1 MSIPKLLLTLLLA
14 LCPVLGRADYKPE
27 FKLSVNVREDTSW
40 GRAAK
45 RFADAVRYQTQ
56 GRIRIKTY
64 FDGEL
69 FKGEQTS
76 EFHLMQQGFADFAIG
91 STINW
96 SPQVKELNLFILPF
110 LFSTYRQVDA
120 VQSGEPGQRLFR
132 LIAQSGVVPLGWGE
146 NGFRDITNGKR
157 PIRRP
162 EDLHGLKIRIVGIP
176 LLHQTFEA
184 LGAEPVAINWN
195 DAQAAFRDG
204 VVDGQENPVAL
215 IVPYGLYVAHKHMT
229 LWHYAIDPLILAASA
244 KTWESLTAQD
254 RMAIQ
259 RAAETVMAEQKK
271 EAREGLEDTSTVI
284 DVLQKVYGMEVTKLS
299 DKEVEAFRDKTQ
311 PVYARWAVEIGAELV
326 RSAEAV
332 VGNVR

>member
-1 MSIPKLLLTLLLA
+1 
-14 LCPVLGRADYKPE
+14 
-27 FKLSVNVREDTSW
+27 
-40 GRAAK
+40 
-45 RFADAVRYQTQ
+45 VRYQTQ

-76 EFHLMQQGFADFAIG
+76 EFHLMQQGLADFAIG

-96 SPQVKELNLFILPF
+96 SPQVKELNLFVLPF

-120 VQSGEPGQRLFR
+120 VQSGEPGKRLFR

-195 DAQAAFRDG
+195 DAQAAFRTNGCVLGLTWDSTGSNLAADG
-204 VVDGQENPVAL
+204 FGFLAPKEGAFAWNQGFFLLKNAKNVEQAHEWAKWISSPEGAAAWASAFKANPV
-215 IVPYGLYVAHKHMT
+215 GNG
-229 LWHYAIDPLILAASA
+229 AIDGI
-244 KTWESLTAQD
+244 
-254 RMAIQ
+254 
-259 RAAETVMAEQKK
+259 
-271 EAREGLEDTSTVI
+271 
-284 DVLQKVYGMEVTKLS
+284 
-299 DKEVEAFRDKTQ
+299 
-311 PVYARWAVEIGAELV
+311 
-326 RSAEAV
+326 
-332 VGNVR
+332 